1 MITED
6 FYQKDIMEK
15 SETKNDTR
23 PETVGLALDSICKK
37 HDTGKGHPEQPA
49 RFDAVQAGVDAVGL
63 GNHWCHLKPLAA
75 TQESLLRCH
84 TRTYLET
91 VDRDFAEGATEL
103 STGDTVICQKSREV
117 ALLAAGAGMQ
127 AVNTVF
133 SQTGPR
139 RVFCG
144 MRPPGHHATPVKGMG
159 FCIYNNVAV
168 AARHA
173 QAKHGAG
180 KVLIVDWDV
189 HHGNGTQDIFY
200 EDDTVYFFSTHQA
213 PWYPGTGAREET
225 GSGKGHGTVLNRPF
239 PAGAGRKEIVGAFEG
254 ELVAAANRFKPDLVL
269 ISAGFDS
276 RIEDPL
282 GHFRLTDEDFM
293 DLTRVIIDVANEHA
307 EGRLVSILEGGYNL
321 EGLTKAVEAHLRA
334 LVI

>member
-1 MITED
+1 
-6 FYQKDIMEK
+6 
-15 SETKNDTR
+15 
-23 PETVGLALDSICKK
+23 
-37 HDTGKGHPEQPA
+37 
-49 RFDAVQAGVDAVGL
+49 
-63 GNHWCHLKPLAA
+63 
-75 TQESLLRCH
+75 
-84 TRTYLET
+84 
-91 VDRDFAEGATEL
+91 
-103 STGDTVICQKSREV
+103 
-117 ALLAAGAGMQ
+117 MQ

-200 EDDTVYFFSTHQA
+200 EDDTVYFFSTHQS

-254 ELVAAANRFKPDLVL
+254 DLVAAANRFKPDLVL